1 MRIALFCTL
10 VISAISTIGACAE
23 GGRDLPAK
31 FVANRVFLIVR
42 TISGETVDF
51 YTDSGGGTNL
61 MCRSTAQRLKLA
73 TAPFADEDDELGKNI
88 ETTHLAAFARNAG
101 IPVNADGD
109 DRFLVHD
116 CNERD
121 AIFGNAFLSSRWFA
135 DRMWTWNYAAGTLRL
150 EGKDFR
156 PPPSAHKIDLAFQID
171 NVGKRRFNM
180 ARMSMRVDGKSIDM
194 LLDTGATTTLTPA
207 ALREIADNFPATR
220 ATSFIG
226 ATIFDAWHAAH
237 PNWRVIEGAEQGTGF
252 AIIEVPDVEIA
263 SAHVGP
269 VWFTYRRDASFHQ
282 FMAPMMDKQI
292 EGAIGGDAFNHFV
305 MTIDYPNAVAYFRC
319 VKDCKPD

>member
-1 MRIALFCTL
+1 MRIASFCTL
-10 VISAISTIGACAE
+10 VTFAISTIGTCAE

-31 FVANRVFLIVR
+31 FVANRVFVIAR
-42 TISGETVDF
+42 TGSGITVDF

-61 MCRSTAQRLKLA
+61 MCRATAQRLKLA

-88 ETTHLAAFARNAG
+88 ETTHLAAFERDAG

-109 DRFLVHD
+109 DSFLVHD
-116 CNERD
+116 CGERD
-121 AIFGNAFLSSRWFA
+121 AVFGDAFLSSRWFA
-135 DRMWTWNYAAGTLRL
+135 NRVWTWNYAAGTLRL

-156 PPPSAHKIDLAFQID
+156 PLPSARKLEVAFQND
-171 NVGKRRFNM
+171 SAGKRRFNM
-180 ARMSMRVDGKSIDM
+180 ARMSMTVDGKSIDM

-207 ALREIADNFPATR
+207 ALGKIADNLPATR

-226 ATIFDAWHAAH
+226 ATIFNAWRAAH
-237 PNWRVIEGAEQGTGF
+237 PGWRVIEKAEQGTGF
-252 AIIEVPDVEIA
+252 AMIEVPDVEIA

-282 FMAPMMDKQI
+282 FMAPMMDEQI
-292 EGAIGGDAFNHFV
+292 EGAIGGDAFSHFV

-319 VKDCKPD
+319 VKGCRKN